1 MKDCWKVIRVRM
13 ERKKSVVQFWY
24 EIMPHWLKNGGRTDR
39 KCHIEGECHMTCRFF
54 GKCHISRCNVALL
67 GAIRVIFVPSALLQC
82 LALLDTSHGQRTF
95 VHLDGALFGS
105 PTESQHRHNTWS
117 CLTCWE
123 CILALPET

>member
-67 GAIRVIFVPSALLQC
+67 GAIRGIFVPSALQSELCQC
-82 LALLDTSHGQRTF
+82 SCFYGGRFRKMFGPKIASSEVKDKRAFYYRHINFKRRQLDN
-95 VHLDGALFGS
+95 L
-105 PTESQHRHNTWS
+105 
-117 CLTCWE
+117 
-123 CILALPET
+123 